1 MLRFFEIVQERNE
14 QKVNIK
20 KISLISLFI
29 ALCVAGA
36 SIKIPAVVSSVALD
50 MIPALIGSV
59 MLGSLP
65 GAVIAF
71 IGHLLSALIGGMPMG
86 PLHFIVGLEM
96 AVLVW
101 LFAILYKKGHRL
113 LASILFIVGNT
124 VVAPLP
130 FLFLLG
136 TGFYIGVM
144 PSLFIGAVFN
154 TVIALVLL
162 PRLIRFYEGK
172 FNFIQQKSS
181 ASKSER

>member
-1 MLRFFEIVQERNE
+1 M
-14 QKVNIK
+14 NIK

-86 PLHFIVGLEM
+86 PLHFIVGFEM

-172 FNFIQQKSS
+172 FNFIQQKSP